1 MTDASPRLSR
11 AEKREETRG
20 RLLDAAEW
28 LFAEKGIGSTAI
40 EDITDQAG
48 FSRGAF
54 YSNFDSKYGLV
65 GALLERH
72 IADDAEE
79 MHELFDNSADAADFF
94 VRLRDREQTPGRHA
108 LSLEFILYA
117 VRNPD
122 ARPEVAR
129 LLAISRQTTSR
140 LIEQQ
145 WEASGIKNPPIDV
158 LTAAKVIEALDDGL
172 DLQRLI
178 DPEGFPLGMFTD
190 VLVLLQEAVVA
201 LSEKQAQGPAN

>member
-1 MTDASPRLSR
+1 MTDAPPRLSR
-11 AEKREETRG
+11 SAQRAQTRD
-20 RLLDAAEW
+20 RLLDAAEL
-28 LFAEKGIGSTAI
+28 LFASQGIGATAI
-40 EDITDQAG
+40 EEITDQAG

-54 YSNFDSKYGLV
+54 YSNFESKDALV
-65 GALLERH
+65 AALLERET
-72 IADDAEE
+72 AKGSAEMDA
-79 MHELFDNSADAADFF
+79 LLAASTDTGDFF
-94 VRLRDREQTPGRHA
+94 ARLRDREEDPSRHA

-117 VRNPD
+117 VRNPS

-129 LLAISRQTTSR
+129 ILALSRESTAR
-140 LIEQQ
+140 MIEQQ
-145 WEASGIKNPPIDV
+145 WAESDIRNPPIDV

-201 LSEKQAQGPAN
+201 LSEKRDRARD